1 MLQAKG
7 SVRLRAL
14 ERSPLVAGTTPFR
27 SALPHFVK
35 ASNVGGFLKMSRL
48 APALGA
54 RGGSRGRASTA
65 PAAVTAPIEAA
76 PVTEDGAAD
85 NAAAARDDD
94 DDAAAAEG
102 ECASR
107 GQVAVTSE

>member
-1 MLQAKG
+1 MPQALQTG
-7 SVRLRAL
+7 RQSSSAL
-14 ERSPLVAGTTPFR
+14 ERL
-27 SALPHFVK
+27 
-35 ASNVGGFLKMSRL
+35 
-48 APALGA
+48 
-54 RGGSRGRASTA
+54 
-65 PAAVTAPIEAA
+65 TAPIEAA